1 MKKILTIVVVIV
13 VVVIIGFVVVKPR
26 FQGTNTSDQKNLV
39 DNKMKIATGQIV
51 LMIYQRG
58 YGIKGVTAFEN
69 NPSYM
74 ALVTNLLEQLKKTYR
89 IDATSSIK
97 SSDHNFVVR
106 LMVNGA
112 QEFYCGD
119 ATNKESSVIVV
130 PTNDGNFISATD
142 CLGNPL
148 K

>member
-1 MKKILTIVVVIV
+1 MKKLIIAAILVIV
-13 VVVIIGFVVVKPR
+13 LVLIGFAVIR
-26 FQGTNTSDQKNLV
+26 LTSQGVTQSIPSGSDV
-39 DNKMKIATGQIV
+39 KMKATTGQIM

-58 YGIKGVTAFEN
+58 YGIKGVTAFED

-74 ALVTNLLEQLKKTYR
+74 ALVNTLLAKLRTDSG

-97 SSDHNFVVR
+97 SSDHSFVVK

-112 QEFYCGD
+112 KEFYCGD
-119 ATNKESSVIVV
+119 TVHQQSGIVV
-130 PTNDGNFISATD
+130 VPINGDNFISSTD
-142 CLGNPL
+142 CTGEPL